1 MNNSVNLRFSNTIT
15 KLAGY
20 PYGLSIYQTQ
30 VKGIIDIMQPC
41 TIVFPNHI
49 ERVASSFVQGFFAEI
64 INEIGYQRIEN
75 NITLVTSSQELTD
88 DIWNKLI

>member
-1 MNNSVNLRFSNTIT
+1 MSNLVNLEFGNTIT
-15 KLAGY
+15 RLAGY

-30 VKGIIDIMQPC
+30 VKGKIDIMQPC
-41 TIVFPNHI
+41 TIVFPKNI

-64 INEIGYQRIEN
+64 IEEIGYQRIESS
-75 NITLVTSSQELTD
+75 VTIVSSSQELTD